1 MIRNSHRKL
10 LPCKLFTPAFA
21 LSFGLTFA
29 LFTPVGSYAD
39 DSSTARKLHESLI
52 VMDTHLDTP
61 AQLVKPGFDI
71 MARHDP
77 RTDYSQV
84 DYPRMQD
91 GGLDG
96 GFWVIYSSQGALTT
110 QGYQASR
117 DTALLRALAIHKM
130 TAAHPE
136 SFELALAPEDAARIT
151 GAGKRIV
158 YLSIENSY
166 PLGEDIS
173 LLKTFFD
180 LGVRMVGPVHFSN
193 NQFADSSTDPVGQK
207 WQGLSPLGRELVKEA
222 NRLGIILDGSHAH
235 DLAVKQMIELS
246 KTPIILSHTGAEVI
260 YDHPR
265 NVSDA
270 ILTKLAEAGGVIHMN
285 AYGSYLKELPD
296 NPGRTKAVTEMRA
309 AMNAAGTLTPAQ
321 TDAFMD
327 QRRAIDAEHPAAL
340 ASFEDYMEHFLHV
353 LALIGPDHVGV
364 GADWDGG
371 GGVDG
376 MYDISEFP
384 KITER
389 LLQEGYTKDDLAKIW
404 SGNVLRLLGQAQA
417 YAEALAH

>member
-1 MIRNSHRKL
+1 MMNNSRWSL
-10 LPCKLFTPAFA
+10 LPSILLA
-21 LSFGLTFA
+21 LAVSLTLPLSSHA
-29 LFTPVGSYAD
+29 N
-39 DSSTARKLHESLI
+39 DSDVARKLHESLI

-61 AQLVKPGFDI
+61 AQLVKPDFDI

-77 RTDYSQV
+77 RLDYSQV
-84 DYPRMQD
+84 DYPRMQE

-96 GFWVIYSSQGALTT
+96 GFWVIFSTQGLLTAE
-110 QGYQASR
+110 GYQASR

-130 TAAHPE
+130 AAAHPDT
-136 SFELALAPEDAARIT
+136 FELALAPEDAARIT
-151 GAGKRIV
+151 DAGKRIV
-158 YLSIENSY
+158 YMSIENSY

-193 NQFADSSTDPVGQK
+193 NQFADSSTDPSGQQ
-207 WQGLSPLGRELVKEA
+207 WQGLSPLGRELVGEA

-235 DLAVKQMIELS
+235 DQAVMQMIELS

-260 YDHPR
+260 FDHPR

-270 ILTKLAEAGGVIHMN
+270 ILTKLAESGGVIHMN
-285 AYGSYLKELPD
+285 AYGSYLKKLPD
-296 NPGRTKAVTEMRA
+296 NPERSKAIADMRA
-309 AMNAAGTLTPAQ
+309 AKKAAGTLTPAQ
-321 TDAFMD
+321 SKAFMN
-327 QRRAIDAEHPAAL
+327 QRRAIDVQHPAAL

-353 LALIGPDHVGV
+353 LKLIGPDHVGV

-389 LLQEGYTKDDLAKIW
+389 LLKEGYTKDDLAKIW
-404 SGNVLRLLGQAQA
+404 SGNVLRLLQQAQV
-417 YAEALAH
+417 YAASSAIE

>member
-1 MIRNSHRKL
+1 MKRNNPWRILS
-10 LPCKLFTPAFA
+10 CKICTPIFTFAFA
-21 LSFGLTFA
+21 LFVIAAVPAS
-29 LFTPVGSYAD
+29 SQAD
-39 DSSTARKLHESLI
+39 DSDIARKLHESLI

-77 RTDYSQV
+77 LLDYSQV

-96 GFWVIYSSQGALTT
+96 GFWVIYSSQGTLTAE
-110 QGYQASR
+110 GYHASR

-130 TAAHPE
+130 AAAH
-136 SFELALAPEDAARIT
+136 SDTFELATAPGDAARIT
-151 GAGKRIV
+151 AAGKRIV
-158 YLSIENSY
+158 YMSIENSY

-193 NQFADSSTDPVGQK
+193 NQFADSSTDSGGQQ

-235 DLAVKQMIELS
+235 DQAVIQMIELS
-246 KTPIILSHTGAEVI
+246 QTPIILSHTGAEVI

-270 ILTKLAEAGGVIHMN
+270 ILIKLAETGGVIHMN
-285 AYGSYLKELPD
+285 AYGSYLKKLPD
-296 NPGRTKAVTEMRA
+296 NPGRNAAVAEMRA
-309 AMNAAGTLTPAQ
+309 AMKAAGTLTPAQ
-321 TDAFMD
+321 TKAFMD
-327 QRRAIDAEHPAAL
+327 QRRTIDAQYPAAL

-353 LALIGPDHVGV
+353 LKLIGPDHVGV

-389 LLQEGYTKDDLAKIW
+389 LLMEGYTRDDLAKIW
-404 SGNVLRLLGQAQA
+404 SGNVLRLLGRAQA
-417 YAEALAH
+417 YAEAQ